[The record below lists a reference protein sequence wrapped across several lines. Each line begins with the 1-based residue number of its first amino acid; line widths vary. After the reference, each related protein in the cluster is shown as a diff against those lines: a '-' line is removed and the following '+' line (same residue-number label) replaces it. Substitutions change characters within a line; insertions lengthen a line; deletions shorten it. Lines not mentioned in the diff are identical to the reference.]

1 MFVTAT
7 VPLLMKLLRAIIQV
21 QHVMAC
27 YKLCCVVDCTKI
39 TAYIEGRGDSDGK
52 VSVLPLKS
60 IFNILTISA
69 LLPLLGIVGL
79 EKVNIKALA
88 HYN

>member
-7 VPLLMKLLRAIIQV
+7 VPFLMKLFRAV

-27 YKLCCVVDCTKI
+27 YKLSYVVHCTKM
-39 TAYIEGRGDSDGK
+39 TAYIEVRGDSDGK